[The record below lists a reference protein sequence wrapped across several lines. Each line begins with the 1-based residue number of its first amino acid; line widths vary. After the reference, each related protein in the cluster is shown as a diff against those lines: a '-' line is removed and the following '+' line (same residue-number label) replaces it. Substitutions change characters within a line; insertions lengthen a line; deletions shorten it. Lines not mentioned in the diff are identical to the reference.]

1 MQALRTSSMLARLI
15 LAWFMLTVGAAIASP
30 IVHPQAMEL
39 VCSTGGGGAKLVA
52 VALPPRTRLPHRP
65 AITRWTVPLCL
76 HFSAPPPQAQPVP
89 MVHPQPLAHALR
101 PAVAA
106 TLAALAGAPL
116 PPRGPPA
123 VVFPELKP
131 APPAGAA
138 HIAACPFAPS
148 R

>member
-1 MQALRTSSMLARLI
+1 MPRMQALRTSSMLARLI

-52 VALPPRTRLPHRP
+52 VGSSAEDPAAAPSGHHALDC
-65 AITRWTVPLCL
+65 PLCL

-106 TLAALAGAPL
+106 TLAALSGAPL

-123 VVFPELKP
+123 VV
-131 APPAGAA
+131 
-138 HIAACPFAPS
+138 S
-148 R
+148 